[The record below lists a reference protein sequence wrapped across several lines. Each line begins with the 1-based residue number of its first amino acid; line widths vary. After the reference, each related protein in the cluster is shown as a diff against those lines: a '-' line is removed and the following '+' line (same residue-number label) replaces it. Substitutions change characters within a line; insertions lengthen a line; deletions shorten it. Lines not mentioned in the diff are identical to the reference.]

1 MIGDESLQ
9 GALRILT
16 CIELYK
22 NAKHYAYHP
31 RLAEAWQEPDHSD
44 FESVKSMF
52 SVTLSD
58 ETIVSTYNRKEDNR
72 EESIKEEAKLML
84 ETGEDASF
92 VCMCA
97 LASVIGAKIYSH
109 YPSCGARGVK
119 KLMKCIVMPREE
131 VTESTVVHI
140 LWSRDSDFDNRP
152 KVKYHPNH
160 FVPLF
165 LLSNETSANS
175 ISDTEEPKANIPK
188 LIQQKLQSTFRP
200 KRSITDLPTT
210 TSAPST
216 QVTTQS
222 FPILSS
228 SKFPM
233 KSGSM
238 PLNSTSGSDNKGPA
252 AGKRKAADVPSTKKQ
267 KSLVQRGPVCSISDV
282 NKYDIG
288 LHHNNVVSYTDE
300 QLYDLIMNT
309 WVPPKDFQFP
319 GSTEFGKTRRFSRA
333 WLETYPWLT
342 YSQYYNGCFCLPC
355 VLFGRKTGQP
365 DYKLINL
372 YREPFTAWTH
382 ASERLKAHHTTSR
395 LHKDAVILMEL
406 FKKRMQSEI
415 VPIDVLAYSVRQ
427 ERIAKNREKLKS
439 ILKTIIL
446 CGKQNIPLRGHR
458 DDSKDHESSGNPG
471 NFQVLLDFRVEC
483 GDTVLEEHFQTCA
496 KHATYRSKTIQNEL
510 IDCCGDFVKDQIIKE
525 IKDAKF
531 FSILADEVADL
542 TNKEQMPLVLRFVDK
557 EGHIREE
564 FLKFVHLANGTSGEN
579 MAEAIKTEI
588 RSLGLDLR
596 NCRGQGYDGAGNMS
610 GKYIGAAVRIQN
622 DFPDAIYVHCA
633 SHRLN
638 LCVTNACSVPSIRN
652 TFGTMKAVY
661 DFFNWPKRL
670 SLLQE
675 KILQVCPEVNRRKLI
690 DICKTR
696 WIARID
702 ALEVFETIFQAIVLA
717 LEEVK
722 NNTNG
727 TWNSDSCTDANGL
740 FSQCISFEFIVSL
753 IVARNGLSYV
763 APATAKLQRKQM
775 EIVKAYSEIGIL
787 TKLVKEK
794 REKISETHNDWYQK
808 SVSLAQRVGT
818 TPSTPRTCSKQILRA
833 NPPFTSVEEYYR
845 ISISVPFLDHL
856 SSQLDLRFTPEKI
869 KVLKKGFLLIPSHMF
884 EALQKCNGAQSW
896 KNDLSDFID
905 RYKSDLPLFRNTD
918 TELDIWLHFWSSKRS
933 EILPKKLSE
942 TLETAASMKTT
953 FPSIFVLLQILA
965 TIPITTCQCERC
977 ISRLR
982 LLKTYL
988 RSTMTQERLNGL
1000 AMLSIHRDKDFDLDD
1015 IVNRFAL
1022 KNERRMTLMNILETD
1037 DASNSKDLPMDEDD
1051 CLDL

>member
-1 MIGDESLQ
+1 
-9 GALRILT
+9 
-16 CIELYK
+16 
-22 NAKHYAYHP
+22 
-31 RLAEAWQEPDHSD
+31 
-44 FESVKSMF
+44 
-52 SVTLSD
+52 
-58 ETIVSTYNRKEDNR
+58 
-72 EESIKEEAKLML
+72 
-84 ETGEDASF
+84 
-92 VCMCA
+92 
-97 LASVIGAKIYSH
+97 
-109 YPSCGARGVK
+109 
-119 KLMKCIVMPREE
+119 
-131 VTESTVVHI
+131 
-140 LWSRDSDFDNRP
+140 
-152 KVKYHPNH
+152 
-160 FVPLF
+160 
-165 LLSNETSANS
+165 
-175 ISDTEEPKANIPK
+175 
-188 LIQQKLQSTFRP
+188 
-200 KRSITDLPTT
+200 
-210 TSAPST
+210 
-216 QVTTQS
+216 
-222 FPILSS
+222 
-228 SKFPM
+228 
-233 KSGSM
+233 
-238 PLNSTSGSDNKGPA
+238 
-252 AGKRKAADVPSTKKQ
+252 
-267 KSLVQRGPVCSISDV
+267 
-282 NKYDIG
+282 
-288 LHHNNVVSYTDE
+288 
-300 QLYDLIMNT
+300 
-309 WVPPKDFQFP
+309 
-319 GSTEFGKTRRFSRA
+319 
-333 WLETYPWLT
+333 
-342 YSQYYNGCFCLPC
+342 
-355 VLFGRKTGQP
+355 
-365 DYKLINL
+365 
-372 YREPFTAWTH
+372 
-382 ASERLKAHHTTSR
+382 
-395 LHKDAVILMEL
+395 
-406 FKKRMQSEI
+406 
-415 VPIDVLAYSVRQ
+415 
-427 ERIAKNREKLKS
+427 
-439 ILKTIIL
+439 
-446 CGKQNIPLRGHR
+446 
-458 DDSKDHESSGNPG
+458 
-471 NFQVLLDFRVEC
+471 
-483 GDTVLEEHFQTCA
+483 
-496 KHATYRSKTIQNEL
+496 
-510 IDCCGDFVKDQIIKE
+510 
-525 IKDAKF
+525 
-531 FSILADEVADL
+531 
-542 TNKEQMPLVLRFVDK
+542 
-557 EGHIREE
+557 
-564 FLKFVHLANGTSGEN
+564 
-579 MAEAIKTEI
+579 
-588 RSLGLDLR
+588 
-596 NCRGQGYDGAGNMS
+596 
-610 GKYIGAAVRIQN
+610 
-622 DFPDAIYVHCA
+622 
-633 SHRLN
+633 
-638 LCVTNACSVPSIRN
+638 
-652 TFGTMKAVY
+652 MKAVY

-856 SSQLDLRFTPEKI
+856 SSQLDLRFTPEKT

-905 RYKSDLPLFRNTD
+905 RYKSDLPLFQNTD